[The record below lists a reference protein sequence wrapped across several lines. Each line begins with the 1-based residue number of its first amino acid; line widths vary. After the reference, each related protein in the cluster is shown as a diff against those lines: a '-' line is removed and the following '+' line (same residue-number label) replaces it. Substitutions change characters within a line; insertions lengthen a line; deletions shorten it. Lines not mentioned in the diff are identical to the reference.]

1 METVLVELKGKIC
14 FVYIDEIII
23 FSKTQEQHLRDL
35 DAVFQKLHEANLTLN
50 VKKCHLLQTHLTF
63 LGHIVSGEGVAVDPA
78 KVVAIS
84 AYPAP
89 TDLKSLQR
97 FLGLVGWYHKFLPRM
112 ADIVAP
118 LNNLKKKG
126 VLWEWTEQCQVA
138 FEQLKCMLQSPPV
151 LAQPQP

>member
-1 METVLVELKGKIC
+1 M
-14 FVYIDEIII
+14 
-23 FSKTQEQHLRDL
+23 
-35 DAVFQKLHEANLTLN
+35 
-50 VKKCHLLQTHLTF
+50 KKCHLLQTQLTF
-63 LGHIVSGEGVAVDPA
+63 LGHIVSGEGVSVDPA
-78 KVVAIS
+78 KIVAIT

-118 LNNLKKKG
+118 LNNLKRKG

-138 FEQLKCMLQSPPV
+138 FEHLKSMLQAPPV
-151 LAQPQP
+151 LAQPLLGYQVHCDASDMGLGAVLMQNIEGEEKVEEGRLWLRG